1 MESIIVDKP
10 DDTVHHK
17 HHIIEWVEVVLGIGA
32 CMLMVYFFHVKG
44 YWELMTQIWGSFF
57 G

>member
-1 MESIIVDKP
+1 MESIIVDKL

-32 CMLMVYFFHVKG
+32 CMLMVYFFHMKG